1 MEEGKIVIVSPFKG
15 SPAEKAGLK
24 IDDVIMAVQNNFDRS
39 IQEYK
44 NLMQTPGE
52 KVKILVNRNGE
63 PIILTMKV
71 MNLMK

>member
-1 MEEGKIVIVSPFKG
+1 MEDGKIVIVSPFKG

>member
-1 MEEGKIVIVSPFKG
+1 MKG

-24 IDDVIMAVQNNFDRS
+24 VDDVIMAVQNNFS
-39 IQEYK
+39 KNIQEFK

-52 KVKILVNRNGE
+52 KVKILVSRNGE
-63 PIILTMKV
+63 PVILTMRV

>member
-1 MEEGKIVIVSPFKG
+1 VRILDIMKG